1 MMLDALSKA
10 PSAEPALKGNG
21 RTGKA
26 DGEDG
31 FSSALSRLGKEGGS
45 SGNAK
50 AEQNSEELDDAAEPL
65 VDPNAPTV
73 RSGRMSLAD
82 GLETMRARNVRTSI
96 TQASSSVREGQPPL
110 IAGRV
115 KPGDVP
121 SYVQGPALQDEGQ
134 EDQVGG
140 SEATHDGRSDVPAE
154 QPVAGGASELLSILA
169 NGSQPRAAAGLSP
182 ETADGKLRKGDTAG
196 AVSRADRS
204 SAAGRGDAGAGDL
217 LDMPTDPE
225 LPGGGRERVFRFSDA
240 KGGAV
245 AGELTQA
252 ANARDRGAE
261 GRSGPTIIEN
271 VSIVESRRFLGLA
284 PTSNGASLVASMT
297 GDSGW
302 SAAMQAG
309 TLGSDPTAGGQ
320 TGTAVH
326 MLKLQMNPHSLG
338 SVTATLRLIG
348 EELHV
353 HLTVENRA
361 AHQQLSEDSRGMLD
375 ALKSHG
381 FSVDQVTIS
390 ISPAA
395 EADPQ
400 KGQQNAQT
408 GQHMAGNGERNG
420 NTQNR
425 EQQRS
430 AFGAELN
437 GGTDDVGSDKA
448 TVADPVGSR
457 SGQLYL

>member
-10 PSAEPALKGNG
+10 PPAESVSKGNG
-21 RTGKA
+21 RTGKS

-50 AEQNSEELDDAAEPL
+50 AEQNAEGPDGPTGTL
-65 VDPNAPTV
+65 VDPDAPAA

-82 GLETMRARNVRTSI
+82 GLETARVRNVRTSI
-96 TQASSSVREGQPPL
+96 VQAPSAREGQASL
-110 IAGRV
+110 AAGRTRS
-115 KPGDVP
+115 GDAPLSVH
-121 SYVQGPALQDEGQ
+121 GPARQEEGQ
-134 EDQVGG
+134 EDQVDD
-140 SEATHDGRSDVPAE
+140 SEALNEARDDASAQR
-154 QPVAGGASELLSILA
+154 PVAGGASEVLSILA
-169 NGSQPRAAAGLSP
+169 NQSQPQTVAGHGTQ
-182 ETADGKLRKGDTAG
+182 TADGRLRKGDMAG
-196 AVSRADRS
+196 ASSRNERFPAAD
-204 SAAGRGDAGAGDL
+204 GGDVGAGDL

-225 LPGGGRERVFRFSDA
+225 APAGQERIFRFSDA

-245 AGELTQA
+245 AGELSRA
-252 ANARDRGAE
+252 ADARDSGAE
-261 GRSGPTIIEN
+261 GRSGPTVVET
-271 VSIVESRRFLGLA
+271 VSVVESRRFLGLTPA
-284 PTSNGASLVASMT
+284 SNGASLVASMT
-297 GDSGW
+297 GDAGW

-309 TLGSDPTAGGQ
+309 TLGSDPAGGP
-320 TGTAVH
+320 TGSAVH

-361 AHQQLSEDSRGMLD
+361 AYQQLSEDSKGMLD
-375 ALKSHG
+375 ALKSQG

-390 ISPAA
+390 ISPTAD
-395 EADPQ
+395 ADPQ

-408 GQHMAGNGERNG
+408 GQPMTGNGERNG
-420 NTQNR
+420 NAQER
-425 EQQRS
+425 DQQRS
-430 AFGAELN
+430 AFGTELN
-437 GGTDDVGSDKA
+437 GEPDDVGSDKA